1 VKGDFKNWRHKNEN
15 LQQKYENVTMWVKQF
30 TQMNEVLK
38 DEFFNSQCEVRKNL
52 SMVSEY
58 INLQISKDF

>member
-1 VKGDFKNWRHKNEN
+1 MKGDFKNWRHKNEN